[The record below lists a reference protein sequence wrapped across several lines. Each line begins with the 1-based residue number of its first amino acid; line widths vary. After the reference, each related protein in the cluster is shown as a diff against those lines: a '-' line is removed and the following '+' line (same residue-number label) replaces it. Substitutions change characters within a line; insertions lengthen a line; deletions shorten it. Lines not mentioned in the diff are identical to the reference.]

1 MVQALYGFNVGRSVA
16 RGDLPTP
23 EEYSKVQRVRLSL
36 RITVIE
42 LFDSGISNH
51 QTSPCPCA
59 LLRGNGSL
67 TACGS
72 RRLYCLWTSS
82 TSPSHAW
89 SCPALR
95 SVSIAHYNYLTFR
108 LRVRTTSERKAQ
120 LRAVPK
126 SSCPRTRACRWRCGF
141 PTCTWRSRSSSRSTP
156 YARRQP
162 PPPLPPRGPQPCLGR
177 LLPPGYARWLAWC
190 VMTPSWSACCLP
202 PSPRPLTNPPIYP
215 QSRLISNLSCGTVQ
229 GFPLSIH
236 LFRPSVRPSSIQ
248 PSIVRQVPT
257 HQLHPLIIHHPPVHP
272 PVHPCSPFPSMR
284 TLAAL
289 SQHLGRSAGHQLTD
303 SESLA
308 PLHRICSVKPS

>member
-1 MVQALYGFNVGRSVA
+1 MMVQALYGFNVGRSVA

-126 SSCPRTRACRWRCGF
+126 SSCPRTRACRWRCGC

-156 YARRQP
+156 YARSRPAATATSSSPAAAP
-162 PPPLPPRGPQPCLGR
+162 PAATTLGQEASPRSLPPHPTSLSLSLQ
-177 LLPPGYARWLAWC
+177 ARAPYTC
-190 VMTPSWSACCLP
+190 VS
-202 PSPRPLTNPPIYP
+202 
-215 QSRLISNLSCGTVQ
+215 
-229 GFPLSIH
+229 
-236 LFRPSVRPSSIQ
+236 
-248 PSIVRQVPT
+248 
-257 HQLHPLIIHHPPVHP
+257 
-272 PVHPCSPFPSMR
+272 
-284 TLAAL
+284 
-289 SQHLGRSAGHQLTD
+289 D
-303 SESLA
+303 
-308 PLHRICSVKPS
+308 